1 MLTLSTIGFTGT
13 QHRFS
18 PLCTW
23 SITLRHYKAV
33 RQKHPGLCRTTE
45 PDAVPRA
52 AVAATE
58 LGNERGCRHRSEPNA
73 VPHRALTPLRAPR
86 GSSPPHSRAAPQLL
100 PCAYTAL
107 PPHGSTAQSHRRPK
121 GKFVPLPC
129 GSGAVGKPLSPAT
142 PGGPTCV
149 QPLPQA
155 RPRPACR
162 HVAPRRHGNGGAI
175 PRGGAGRRTRDRSP
189 SGVVRYTW
197 AAAGKGRLLLCVGS
211 RARLSLCCPWGK
223 QRSRSESRSCSSR
236 PGRGLICT
244 FGRGRAA
251 GSGCAARKARGSA
264 FPPAGPY
271 RRLSF
276 VLSLSTKRW
285 EPKQARGFPQQKGER
300 FRCPA
305 GHCCHPLVGSV
316 PRGAGAMPP
325 RDWSALEGSCGVTWK
340 MKGYKA
346 GVPKHGL
353 LLTWK
358 ST

>member
-1 MLTLSTIGFTGT
+1 MQMLTLSTIGFTGT

-45 PDAVPRA
+45 PDTVPRA

-100 PCAYTAL
+100 PRAYTAL

-142 PGGPTCV
+142 RAGPPAYSCSHRPGRGP
-149 QPLPQA
+149 
-155 RPRPACR
+155 PAAMSHR
-162 HVAPRRHGNGGAI
+162 VATATAAPFR
-175 PRGGAGRRTRDRSP
+175 GAGRRTRDRSP

-197 AAAGKGRLLLCVGS
+197 AAAGKGRLLLRVGL

-223 QRSRSESRSCSSR
+223 QRSRSESRSCSSL

-276 VLSLSTKRW
+276 VLSLSIKRW
-285 EPKQARGFPQQKGER
+285 EPKQARGFPQQKRER

-305 GHCCHPLVGSV
+305 GRCCHPLVGSV

-325 RDWSALEGSCGVTWK
+325 RDWTALEGSCGVTWQ

-353 LLTWK
+353 LLTRK

>member
-45 PDAVPRA
+45 PDTVPRA

-149 QPLPQA
+149 QPFPQA

-175 PRGGAGRRTRDRSP
+175 PRGGAGRGGGRGTVLLPGWCATRGLRQ
-189 SGVVRYTW
+189 VRGGCCCVW
-197 AAAGKGRLLLCVGS
+197 VRGHGSLCAVREGNRDHGLNPALAHPARGGASSVPLGEGEPQGAAA
-211 RARLSLCCPWGK
+211 
-223 QRSRSESRSCSSR
+223 R
-236 PGRGLICT
+236 PGRPG
-244 FGRGRAA
+244 AA
-251 GSGCAARKARGSA
+251 PFRLRDLTEGSLLCFRCRLKDENRSRHEGFLNKRGSVSGA
-264 FPPAGPY
+264 PPA
-271 RRLSF
+271 
-276 VLSLSTKRW
+276 
-285 EPKQARGFPQQKGER
+285 A
-300 FRCPA
+300 A
-305 GHCCHPLVGSV
+305 
-316 PRGAGAMPP
+316 
-325 RDWSALEGSCGVTWK
+325 VT
-340 MKGYKA
+340 
-346 GVPKHGL
+346 P
-353 LLTWK
+353 
-358 ST
+358 S